1 MKFIVNKKEI
11 LSNTKAN
18 SSLFINFN
26 NKNAPLG
33 GEKGAVTKRR
43 FLVGQVK

>member
-11 LSNTKAN
+11 LSNTKVD

-33 GEKGAVTKRR
+33 ERGLLQKGG
-43 FLVGQVK
+43 FLLDN